1 MTAAPDPLHLTAAEE
16 AALPEHL
23 RYPHAYRYNCD
34 PLERRHV
41 IADEVA
47 DRRALLAAQGFYQT
61 RVAA

>member
-1 MTAAPDPLHLTAAEE
+1 MNNPNHPTAAEE

-23 RYPHAYRYNCD
+23 RYPHAYRYHSDGFDNR
-34 PLERRHV
+34 EAV
-41 IADEVA
+41 ADAIA